1 MNGREDLQ
9 KRISYAFKNADLL
22 KIALTH
28 ASAGGADYERLEFL
42 GDRVLGLI
50 VAEKVYALYPD
61 EAEGDLSKRHTALVR
76 AETLAAAARRL
87 DLGAAVE
94 LSQAEKAGGGA
105 KNENILS
112 DVMEA
117 VIGAVYLDGGLEAAQ
132 SFLGPLL
139 EDDVKNMAAPPR
151 DAKTSLQEYSQARDL
166 GLPEY
171 ILTSRQG
178 PDHAPDFTVTVTV
191 KGFPPATAR
200 GSSKR
205 AAEKAAAQLLLD
217 QLEKQS

>member
-1 MNGREDLQ
+1 MTTRDDLQ
-9 KRISYAFKNADLL
+9 KRLGYTFKNDDLI

-42 GDRVLGLI
+42 GDRVVGLV
-50 VAEKVYALYPD
+50 VAEKLYALYPD

-76 AETLAAAARRL
+76 AETLAICARKL
-87 DLGAAVE
+87 DIGNAVE
-94 LSQAEKAGGGA
+94 LSNAEKAGGGA

-117 VIGAVYLDGGLEAAQ
+117 VLGAVYLDGGLEAAR
-132 SFLGPLL
+132 SVLGPLVDA
-139 EDDVKNMAAPPR
+139 EIENMPAPPR
-151 DAKTSLQEYSQARDL
+151 DSKTALQEYSQARDL

-171 ILTSRQG
+171 ILTSRTG

-191 KGFPPATAR
+191 KGFAPTTAK
-200 GSSKR
+200 GASKR
-205 AAEKAAAQLLLD
+205 AAEKAAATLLLE
-217 QLEKQS
+217 QLEKKK

>member
-1 MNGREDLQ
+1 MTARDDLQ
-9 KRISYAFKNADLL
+9 KRIGYVFREADLL

-28 ASAGGADYERLEFL
+28 SSAGGADYERLEFL

-50 VAEKVYALYPD
+50 VAEKLYALYPD

-76 AETLAAAARRL
+76 AETLARCARQL
-87 DLGAAVE
+87 DIGTVVE
-94 LSQAEKAGGGA
+94 LSLAEKAGGGA

-117 VIGAVYLDGGLEAAQ
+117 VIGAVFLDGGLDAARAVL
-132 SFLGPLL
+132 SPLVDN
-139 EDDVKNMAAPPR
+139 EVKNMPAPPR
-151 DAKTSLQEYSQARDL
+151 DSKTALQEYSQAREL

-171 ILTSRQG
+171 ILTSRTG

-191 KGFPPATAR
+191 KGFPPATAA

-205 AAEKAAAQLLLD
+205 AAEKAAAAILLD
-217 QLEKQS
+217 QLEKK